1 MDTHGMKQRRRR
13 LARMSHDTGY
23 SYKALRVQR
32 FIEAACPPFP
42 HHIVFFFFFLL
53 LHHYCFTF
61 RRTGVSAMVSYFYKR
76 YAQSRKV

>member
-42 HHIVFFFFFLL
+42 HHIVFFFFF
-53 LHHYCFTF
+53 YSCIII
-61 RRTGVSAMVSYFYKR
+61 VSHFAGR
-76 YAQSRKV
+76 E